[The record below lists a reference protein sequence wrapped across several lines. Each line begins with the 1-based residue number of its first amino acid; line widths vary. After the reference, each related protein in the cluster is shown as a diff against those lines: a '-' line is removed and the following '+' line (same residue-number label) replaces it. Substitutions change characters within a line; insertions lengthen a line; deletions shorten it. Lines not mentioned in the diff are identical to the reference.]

1 MQKYNS
7 RKDVPDKYKWDLKD
21 FYKDEKDFNE
31 ELTSVKNDLKKVSKY
46 VGCTKKDTD
55 LLAFLEFN
63 LELERR
69 LENLYVYSY
78 LINDQELGK
87 KESIERK
94 SNIEKLVGEYNAL
107 TSFFNPELLK
117 LSKEEYNALFNNKD
131 LLKYKNYL
139 DLVYRDKDHILS
151 ESEEQIVSKLVTA
164 MDHFDD
170 ISSTMLNSEH
180 NYGKVKVDNE
190 TITIATNNC
199 RSLMRNKNREVRKT
213 VYNKFN
219 KKIDE
224 YSTTSASLLN
234 SYVSMNNEL
243 ASIRKYKSSW
253 DEHLFGL
260 NMDDKVFRAL
270 VNTVEENLPSLHK
283 YYELRREILGLDK
296 LTCYDLVV
304 PLNEIKKEYTIEDA
318 QELILN
324 ALKPLGEEYLSHYK
338 KVFDN
343 HYIDYCQYKGKC
355 SGGYSFATLDKDSR
369 ILMSYNY
376 DLDSVSTIAHEG
388 GHNVHHQFLK
398 ENNPIMYRNPESIVC
413 EVASLT
419 NECLLSN
426 YLVNN
431 GTKEEQLAG
440 LANII
445 NVIVSNL
452 FGAVREGYIEEK
464 FNNLVHKGGTITK
477 EFMDKEVLKSL
488 KKYYGPAVKVDKK
501 AKNSWV
507 NRSHYYMSYY
517 LYSYAICISVASYV
531 ATNILNGNKDMLTK
545 YIAFLKTGSDKWP
558 MEAFE
563 VLGINLESKEVYENA
578 IKYFDSLVTKYKE
591 IKDE

>member
-7 RKDVPDKYKWDLKD
+7 RKDVPDKYKWDLKE
-21 FYKDEKDFNE
+21 FYKDEKEFNE
-31 ELTSVKNDLKKVSKY
+31 ELTSVKNDLKKVSKF

-283 YYELRREILGLDK
+283 YYELRRE
-296 LTCYDLVV
+296 
-304 PLNEIKKEYTIEDA
+304 
-318 QELILN
+318 
-324 ALKPLGEEYLSHYK
+324 
-338 KVFDN
+338 
-343 HYIDYCQYKGKC
+343 
-355 SGGYSFATLDKDSR
+355 
-369 ILMSYNY
+369 
-376 DLDSVSTIAHEG
+376 
-388 GHNVHHQFLK
+388 
-398 ENNPIMYRNPESIVC
+398 
-413 EVASLT
+413 
-419 NECLLSN
+419 
-426 YLVNN
+426 
-431 GTKEEQLAG
+431 
-440 LANII
+440 
-445 NVIVSNL
+445 NL
-452 FGAVREGYIEEK
+452 RFR
-464 FNNLVHKGGTITK
+464 
-477 EFMDKEVLKSL
+477 
-488 KKYYGPAVKVDKK
+488 
-501 AKNSWV
+501 
-507 NRSHYYMSYY
+507 
-517 LYSYAICISVASYV
+517 
-531 ATNILNGNKDMLTK
+531 
-545 YIAFLKTGSDKWP
+545 
-558 MEAFE
+558 
-563 VLGINLESKEVYENA
+563 
-578 IKYFDSLVTKYKE
+578 
-591 IKDE
+591 

>member
-7 RKDVPDKYKWDLKD
+7 RKDVPDKYKWDLKE

-180 NYGKVKVDNE
+180 DYGKVKVDNE
-190 TITIATNNC
+190 TITIATNYC

-283 YYELRREILGLDK
+283 YYELKREILGLDK

-398 ENNPIMYRNPESIVC
+398 ENNPIMYRNPDSIVC

-464 FNNLVHKGGTITK
+464 FYNLVDKGGTIT
-477 EFMDKEVLKSL
+477 
-488 KKYYGPAVKVDKK
+488 
-501 AKNSWV
+501 
-507 NRSHYYMSYY
+507 
-517 LYSYAICISVASYV
+517 
-531 ATNILNGNKDMLTK
+531 
-545 YIAFLKTGSDKWP
+545 
-558 MEAFE
+558 
-563 VLGINLESKEVYENA
+563 
-578 IKYFDSLVTKYKE
+578 
-591 IKDE
+591 